1 MSKLE
6 DSGIISPS
14 NSMNTIIYPTVDLF
28 LYDLRD
34 GLGDS
39 PDTVQ
44 ENWDKFKQRMPET
57 LHDRLQFNSGFE
69 SEYEELLPT
78 RFDPFGNE
86 FELYEGFYY
95 PVRMSDMYGLLL
107 DCSVSDKRTAQPAK
121 CIKQIKAEI
130 ERRLG
135 GNSATVG
142 QTWLIYGQLPDPGQN
157 PEDVAQICY
166 KALFPWANWQDDFQG
181 QGHLLGGTVFELDS
195 FKLLLQET
203 VNKSEDSAAS
213 KSRVFDCHHVII
225 VLYPTDKAAKAGA
238 ELMYD
243 WMRLFAYRAK
253 ILWAYGQTRELK
265 QYLKQD
271 YITIQDCL
279 RQIRGNEYENLPLS
293 QLKDILNQARSIV
306 SDYTID
312 VDELGYQ
319 LRTIAINL
327 DNYKKRSE
335 IIAQRLTSEEFSALA
350 TELSDIAFLAN
361 FSNLVTEKYLLQVE
375 KDYENLSPGLQRLEF
390 AIATIRG
397 LVEVDRA
404 RQERRFQNNITIA
417 GWGLAAAAI
426 AASLSAQFPYVIVP
440 VEVLTTEQSLDT
452 EAIASVESN
461 PSFPAAWVPPVRS
474 LGYSLVA
481 GLLFMAIAWLWIK
494 RKDQ

>member
-1 MSKLE
+1 MKH
-6 DSGIISPS
+6 
-14 NSMNTIIYPTVDLF
+14 IIYPTVDLF
-28 LYDLRD
+28 IYNLRD
-34 GLGDS
+34 GLGDNS
-39 PDTVQ
+39 ETVQ
-44 ENWDKFKQRMPET
+44 ENWDKFKQKMPET
-57 LHDRLQFNSGFE
+57 LHNRLKFDSGFE

-78 RFDPFGNE
+78 RFDPFGND
-86 FELYEGFYY
+86 FEDYEGFYY

-107 DCSVSDKRTAQPAK
+107 DCSVSDKLTAQPAK

-130 ERRLG
+130 KRRLG
-135 GNSATVG
+135 ETSAPLG
-142 QTWLIYGQLPDPGQN
+142 QTWLIYWQLPHPGQN

-203 VNKSEDSAAS
+203 ANKSEDSAAS
-213 KSRVFDCHHVII
+213 KSRCFDCHHVII
-225 VLYPTDKAAKAGA
+225 VLYPTDDAAKAGA

-253 ILWAYGQTRELK
+253 IFWAYGQTRELK

-279 RQIRGNEYENLPLS
+279 RQVRGNEHENLPLS

-335 IIAQRLTSEEFSALA
+335 IIAKKLKSEEFSAFA
-350 TELSDIAFLAN
+350 NQPSDIAFLAN
-361 FSNLVTEKYLLQVE
+361 FSNFVTEKYLLQVE
-375 KDYENLSPGLQRLEF
+375 KDYENLSPGLHRLEF

-404 RQERRFQNNITIA
+404 RQERRFQNNITIF

-440 VEVLTTEQSLDT
+440 VEVLTTEATPDT
-452 EAIASVESN
+452 EAIASVELN
-461 PSFPAAWVPPVRS
+461 PSLSASWDAAFLS
-474 LGYSLVA
+474 LGYSLGA
-481 GLLFMAIAWLWIK
+481 GLLFMAIAWFWIK

>member
-6 DSGIISPS
+6 DGGIISPS

-34 GLGDS
+34 GLGDNS
-39 PDTVQ
+39 ETLE
-44 ENWDKFKQRMPET
+44 ENWDKFKQKMPKI
-57 LHDRLQFNSGFE
+57 LHERLRFDSGFE
-69 SEYEELLPT
+69 SEYEELLPKK
-78 RFDPFGNE
+78 NE
-86 FELYEGFYY
+86 FYPFSNQDYEGFYY

-107 DCSVSDKRTAQPAK
+107 DCSVSDKLTPQPAK

-130 ERRLG
+130 KRRLG
-135 GNSATVG
+135 ETSAPLG
-142 QTWLIYGQLPDPGQN
+142 QTWLIYGQLPHPGQN
-157 PEDVAQICY
+157 PQDVAQICY
-166 KALFPWANWQDDFQG
+166 KALFPWENWQENFRG

-195 FKLLLQET
+195 FKVLLQET
-203 VNKSEDSAAS
+203 VNQSEDSAVS
-213 KSRVFDCHHVII
+213 QSRCFDSHHVII
-225 VLYPTDKAAKAGA
+225 VLYPTTNAAQTGA
-238 ELMYD
+238 KFHFD

-265 QYLKQD
+265 QRLKQH
-271 YITIQDCL
+271 YITLQDCL
-279 RQIRGNEYENLPLS
+279 QEIYGNQYQNLPLN
-293 QLKDILNQARSIV
+293 QLKDLLNQARSIV

-312 VDELGYQ
+312 VDEFGYQ

-335 IIAQRLTSEEFSALA
+335 IIAQRLTSEEFSAFA
-350 TELSDIAFLAN
+350 TQPSDIAFLAN

-404 RQERRFQNNITIA
+404 RQERRFQNNITIF

-440 VEVLTTEQSLDT
+440 VEVLTTETTPDT
-452 EAIASVESN
+452 EAIASVELN
-461 PSFPAAWVPPVRS
+461 PSVTASWDAALVS